1 MILAEKIQNL
11 RKKHNMSQ
19 ESLAEKCGVSRQ
31 SISKWEADIALPE
44 VDKLLLLSK
53 IFSVSID
60 YLLIDS
66 MTVDETKTIHSC
78 SVKCDGA
85 ISHKEVIFEGII
97 IKESI
102 KDEDIFDEVKV
113 QKVEFWKTSGRPKYW
128 TAIFFT
134 AKGEDFPKHLS
145 VALKSEEEGG
155 INWFTDMKREKIKY
169 IVFNKEILSYEIGD
183 VEGRKKVCEA
193 CRKLGIPEEQMDWED

>member
-1 MILAEKIQNL
+1 MILAEKIQYL

-19 ESLAEKCGVSRQ
+19 EALAEKCGVSRQ

-44 VDKLLLLSK
+44 VEKLLLLSR

-66 MTVDETKTIHSC
+66 MIIDETKTIHSC
-78 SVKCDGA
+78 STKYEAEKGSEQA
-85 ISHKEVIFEGII
+85 RFEGVI

-102 KDEDIFDEVKV
+102 KDEDIFDKVQV

-134 AKGEDFPKHLS
+134 AIGETFPDHLS
-145 VALKSEEEGG
+145 AALKSEEDEG
-155 INWFTDMKREKIKY
+155 INWFTDMKSGHIKY
-169 IVFNKEILSYEIGD
+169 IVFHKKILSYEIGD
-183 VEGRKKVCEA
+183 QRARAEVCKVCES
-193 CRKLGIPEEQMDWED
+193 LGIPKEQMDWED